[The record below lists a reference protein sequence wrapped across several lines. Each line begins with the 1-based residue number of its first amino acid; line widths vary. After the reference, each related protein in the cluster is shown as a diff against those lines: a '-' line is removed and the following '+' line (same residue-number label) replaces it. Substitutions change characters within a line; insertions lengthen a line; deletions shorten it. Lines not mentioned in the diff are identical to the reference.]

1 MYTQCPHCD
10 AVFRVTTAELTASD
24 GNVRCG
30 ECRQIFN
37 GMDSLSVLPPEGV
50 TPVEPGFG
58 GIIVPPPAAAPP
70 AAPEAVET
78 AETVDIAEM
87 VEAVDTAE
95 PVEGAE
101 TVETVDTA
109 ETVETPATARGSAGE
124 ESVTEAA
131 PAPDEAQSS
140 RAAPASNAPEANAG
154 VPPGVPWAI
163 QDEVNSPPPVR
174 GLRHLAGTF
183 SLGVLSLLLIGLLGG
198 QVIYHERDRLVAYPE
213 LAPLLQWMCGHMDC
227 TLPPRRVPD
236 AFRLSSRNI
245 YSHPNAAGALMIQA
259 TLVNQAGFAQPHP
272 LVELSFR
279 NLQGQL
285 LAVRRFSPG
294 EYLPRDAHR
303 EQGSVA
309 PGETVHLSLEIED
322 PGPHAVAYE
331 FRFL

>member
-10 AVFRVTTAELTASD
+10 AVFRVTTAELTTSD

-50 TPVEPGFG
+50 EPVEPGFG
-58 GIIVPPPAAAPP
+58 GIEVPPPAAAPP
-70 AAPEAVET
+70 ALPEAGETAGTVET
-78 AETVDIAEM
+78 AEM
-87 VEAVDTAE
+87 
-95 PVEGAE
+95 
-101 TVETVDTA
+101 VETVDAADPA
-109 ETVETPATARGSAGE
+109 EKAGREETSETARGSAGDE
-124 ESVTEAA
+124 TATEAA
-131 PAPDEAQSS
+131 PSPDEPGPSPAAAAPD
-140 RAAPASNAPEANAG
+140 APADDGEVAPA
-154 VPPGVPWAI
+154 VPWVI
-163 QDEVNSPPPVR
+163 QDEVNAAPPVR
-174 GLRHLAGTF
+174 SLRHLAGTF

-198 QVIYHERDRLVAYPE
+198 QVVYHERDRLAAYPE

-227 TLPPRRVPD
+227 TLPPRRVPE

-279 NLQGQL
+279 DLQGQL
-285 LAVRRFSPG
+285 LAVRRFTPG
-294 EYLPRDAHR
+294 EYLPHDAHP
-303 EQGSVA
+303 EDGSVA
-309 PGETVHLSLEIED
+309 PGESVHLSLEIED